1 MSDYVASSALQARK
15 ALGSP
20 SNNKAVSGHGVGGS
34 GKHPRKKFIADYMQA
49 SASTE
54 HPVVVNLTRA
64 SVASSSGVGNNR
76 NSINGSIN
84 PMILKHLNASQGSH
98 VHATGVNTANYNEE
112 IGGTMNMPM
121 PPPMMGQRRYNS

>member
-54 HPVVVNLTRA
+54 HPVVNLTRA

-98 VHATGVNTANYNEE
+98 VHATGVNAANYNEE